1 VLPGAILKRCSSD
14 CLEKLAGGLPHGL
27 WHDTGT
33 HSLARALRPDSAFLR
48 RLAYAG
54 ARFGPRFVIEH
65 SPKLFGT
72 AFALALPETR
82 ARVRR
87 NLRRVKGPRGFLSE
101 QRDVVETFKSYA
113 ACLAESLGTER
124 PDAQNTELTVQG
136 EEHLRSALG
145 AGRGVILVTG
155 HIGPWDCAAR
165 LLAKDF
171 SADVLVV
178 MLAEPNE
185 QARRV
190 HDSVRERSGVRVVH
204 VGDHPLDALPLLRHV
219 RAGGVVAVQLDRG
232 APGGRG
238 LDVKLFGDPYSM
250 PEGPFRLAAL
260 SGAPI
265 VPIFAHR
272 AGYFRYELAVAPPI
286 RVNRKATPL
295 ELQAA
300 AVSAASSMQS
310 FISRHPTEWFH
321 FAN

>member
-1 VLPGAILKRCSSD
+1 
-14 CLEKLAGGLPHGL
+14 
-27 WHDTGT
+27 
-33 HSLARALRPDSAFLR
+33 LR

-82 ARVRR
+82 ARVRH
-87 NLRRVKGPRGFLSE
+87 NLRRVKGRRGFLSE
-101 QRDVVETFKSYA
+101 QRDVLLTFASYA
-113 ACLAESLGTER
+113 ACLAESLGIER
-124 PDAQNTELTVQG
+124 PDAQHTELVVNG
-136 EEHLRSALG
+136 EAHLREALSE
-145 AGRGVILVTG
+145 GRGVILVTG

-171 SADVLVV
+171 RAPVLVV
-178 MLAEPNE
+178 MLAEPDE
-185 QARRV
+185 RARQV
-190 HDSVRERSGVRVVH
+190 HDAVRERGGVRVVH
-204 VGDHPLDALPLLRHV
+204 IGEHPLDALPLLRHV
-219 RAGGVVAVQLDRG
+219 QSGGVLAIQLDRA
-232 APGGRG
+232 APGGRS
-238 LDVKLFGDPYSM
+238 LTVQLFGDTERM

-272 AGYFRYELAVAPPI
+272 AGYFRYELSVVAPI
-286 RVNRKATPL
+286 RVQRSASAAD
-295 ELQAA
+295 LQAA
-300 AVSAASSMQS
+300 ATSAAESMQS

>member
-1 VLPGAILKRCSSD
+1 MAS
-14 CLEKLAGGLPHGL
+14 
-27 WHDTGT
+27 
-33 HSLARALRPDSAFLR
+33 ALRPDSAFLR

-82 ARVRR
+82 ALVRR
-87 NLRRVKGPRGFLSE
+87 NLRRIKGPRSFLSE
-101 QRDVVETFKSYA
+101 QRDVVETFTSYA
-113 ACLAESLGTER
+113 ACFAESLGIER
-124 PDAQNTELTVQG
+124 PDARNTVLSVEG
-136 EEHLRSALG
+136 EVHLRNALSAG
-145 AGRGVILVTG
+145 HGVILVTG
-155 HIGPWDCAAR
+155 HIGPWDSAAR

-171 SADVLVV
+171 RADVLVV
-178 MLAEPNE
+178 MLAEPDE
-185 QARRV
+185 RARRM

-204 VGDHPLDALPLLRHV
+204 VGEHPLAALPLPRHV

-238 LDVKLFGDPYSM
+238 LDVQLFGDWHSI

-272 AGYFRYELAVAPPI
+272 AGYFRYQFSVAEPI
-286 RVNRKATPL
+286 WLNRRASAT

-300 AVSAASSMQS
+300 AASAASSMQS

-321 FAN
+321 FTN

>member
-1 VLPGAILKRCSSD
+1 M
-14 CLEKLAGGLPHGL
+14 
-27 WHDTGT
+27 
-33 HSLARALRPDSAFLR
+33 R

-72 AFALALPETR
+72 AFAFALPETR
-82 ARVRR
+82 ALVRR
-87 NLRRVKGPRGFLSE
+87 NLRRIKGPRGFLSE
-101 QRDVVETFKSYA
+101 QRDVVETFTSYA
-113 ACLAESLGTER
+113 ACLAESLGSER
-124 PDAQNTELTVQG
+124 PDAQDTDLSVTG
-136 EEHLRSALG
+136 EAHLQDALR

-171 SADVLVV
+171 QADVLVV
-178 MLAEPNE
+178 MLAEPDE
-185 QARRV
+185 RARQM
-190 HDSVRERSGVRVVH
+190 HDLLRERAGVRVVH
-204 VGDHPLDALPLLRHV
+204 VGDHPLDALPLLRHI

-238 LDVKLFGDPYSM
+238 LEVELFGDRYSM

-272 AGYFRYELAVAPPI
+272 AGYFRYELAVAAPI
-286 RVNRKATPL
+286 RVNRKATPS

>member
-1 VLPGAILKRCSSD
+1 M
-14 CLEKLAGGLPHGL
+14 
-27 WHDTGT
+27 
-33 HSLARALRPDSAFLR
+33 ARALRPDSAFLR

-65 SPKLFGT
+65 SPKFFGT

-82 ARVRR
+82 ARVRE
-87 NLRRVKGPRGFLSE
+87 NLRRVKGRRGFLTE
-101 QRDVVETFKSYA
+101 QRDVVLTFTSYA
-113 ACLAESLGTER
+113 ACLAESLGIER
-124 PDAQNTELTVQG
+124 PDAQHTELAVNG
-136 EEHLRSALG
+136 EAHLRDAMS

-178 MLAEPNE
+178 MLAEPDE
-185 QARRV
+185 RARQV
-190 HDSVRERSGVRVVH
+190 HDAVRQRSGVRVVH
-204 VGDHPLDALPLLRHV
+204 IGEHPLDALPLLRHV
-219 RAGGVVAVQLDRG
+219 QSGGVVAIQLDRA
-232 APGGRG
+232 APGGRS
-238 LDVKLFGDPYSM
+238 LDVELFGDRERM

-272 AGYFRYELAVAPPI
+272 AGYFRYEFSVAAPI
-286 RVNRKATPL
+286 WVKRKASAP

-300 AVSAASSMQS
+300 AASAAESMQS
-310 FISRHPTEWFH
+310 FITRHPTEWFH

>member
-1 VLPGAILKRCSSD
+1 
-14 CLEKLAGGLPHGL
+14 
-27 WHDTGT
+27 
-33 HSLARALRPDSAFLR
+33 LR

-72 AFALALPETR
+72 AFALALPKTR
-82 ARVRR
+82 SRVLQNIRRVR
-87 NLRRVKGPRGFLSE
+87 GQQTFLKE
-101 QRDVVETFKSYA
+101 QRDVVETFTSYA
-113 ACLAESLGTER
+113 ACFAESLGIER
-124 PDAQNTELTVQG
+124 ADARNTELVVHG
-136 EEHLRSALG
+136 EAHLKAALASA
-145 AGRGVILVTG
+145 RGVILVTG

-171 SADVLVV
+171 SADVVVV
-178 MLAEPNE
+178 MLAEPDE
-185 QARRV
+185 QARKI
-190 HDSVRERSGVRVVH
+190 HDSVRERTGVRVVH

-219 RAGGVVAVQLDRG
+219 RGGGVLAIQLDRA
-232 APGGRG
+232 APGGRF
-238 LDVKLFGDPYSM
+238 LPVEMFGGSERL

-272 AGYFRYELAVAPPI
+272 VGYFRYEFSVEAPI
-286 RVNRKATPL
+286 WVERAATQPDL
-295 ELQAA
+295 EAA
-300 AVSAASSMQS
+300 AASAARSMQA